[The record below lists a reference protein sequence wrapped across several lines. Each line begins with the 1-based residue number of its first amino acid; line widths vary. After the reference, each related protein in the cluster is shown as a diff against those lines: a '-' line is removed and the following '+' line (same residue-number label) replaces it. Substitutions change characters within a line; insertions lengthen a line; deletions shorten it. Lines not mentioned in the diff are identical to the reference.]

1 MEHVTTGLQTSPRR
15 LIVGITGA
23 SGAIYGVQL
32 LEALHALQV
41 ETHLVITEAGCTT
54 LALET
59 GRTPESLEPLVARRY
74 APYDFTAAIASGSF
88 ATQGMIVAPCSIRT
102 LAAIAHSHADELL
115 ARAADVTLKE
125 GRPLLLVV
133 RETPLHLGH
142 LRLMVQAAE
151 LGAIIFPPA
160 PAFYTHPRTLEE
172 LVQQTVGRILSR
184 MGFPNTLYT
193 PWEGAPDSP
202 AAG

>member
-88 ATQGMIVAPCSIRT
+88 QCHAMVVAPCSMRT
-102 LAAIAHSHADELL
+102 LAAIAHGLADNLL
-115 ARAADVTLKE
+115 TRAADVMLKE
-125 GRPLLLVV
+125 RRRLVLICLLYTSDAADDLLCVDFGGR
-133 RETPLHLGH
+133 
-142 LRLMVQAAE
+142 
-151 LGAIIFPPA
+151 
-160 PAFYTHPRTLEE
+160 
-172 LVQQTVGRILSR
+172 RILKKKKTEV
-184 MGFPNTLYT
+184 TLTQTY
-193 PWEGAPDSP
+193 
-202 AAG
+202 